1 MFVDKVVL
9 IVGGVKNFG
18 GLIVWDLVGY
28 GVKVVVIYYNSVV
41 LQVQVEE
48 IVVVV
53 CVVGVEVVMF
63 QVDLMMVVVVE
74 KLFDDVK
81 QCFGKI
87 DIVINMVG
95 KVLKKL
101 FIEISEVEY
110 DEMFVV
116 NSKLVFFFIKEV
128 GWYFEDYGK
137 FVMFVMLLFG
147 VFMLFYVVYE
157 GLKVLVE
164 YFMCVVLKEYGV
176 CGILVM
182 VVGLGLM
189 DMLFFYLVEG
199 VDVVVYYKMVV
210 VLLLFSKM
218 GLIDIED
225 VVLFICYL
233 VIEGWWIIGQMILI
247 NGGYMIK

>member
-1 MFVDKVVL
+1 
-9 IVGGVKNFG
+9 
-18 GLIVWDLVGY
+18 
-28 GVKVVVIYYNSVV
+28 
-41 LQVQVEE
+41 
-48 IVVVV
+48 
-53 CVVGVEVVMF
+53 
-63 QVDLMMVVVVE
+63 
-74 KLFDDVK
+74 
-81 QCFGKI
+81 
-87 DIVINMVG
+87 MVG

-233 VIEGWWIIGQMILI
+233 VIDGWWIIG
-247 NGGYMIK
+247 